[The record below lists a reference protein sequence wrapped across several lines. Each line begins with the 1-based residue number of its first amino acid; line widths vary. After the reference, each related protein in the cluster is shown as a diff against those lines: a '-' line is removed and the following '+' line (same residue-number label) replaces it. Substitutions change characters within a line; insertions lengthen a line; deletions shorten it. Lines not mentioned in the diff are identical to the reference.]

1 MPPKL
6 VFSKILSVFAWN
18 TRALY
23 SFLNDEKL
31 ISNSKKN
38 IVKRFKRRRSK
49 SKSTSNSSSNSSS
62 NSNRS
67 ATKVSKRQRKQLRKL
82 QSIIYATTNQTE
94 NKSSGVFI
102 EKKQQNTCILSDDY
116 VITLPMTQCGE
127 IWWSIESNS
136 STPLLVRNRFKSS
149 KPVDQMDLSPGA
161 IQILNLPNAGG
172 NSLESEVLSFE
183 LLHRW

>member
-1 MPPKL
+1 M
-6 VFSKILSVFAWN
+6 
-18 TRALY
+18 Y

-38 IVKRFKRRRSK
+38 FVKRFKRRRSK
-49 SKSTSNSSSNSSS
+49 SKSTSNSFSNSSS